1 MPARPAPSR
10 PNPPL
15 PALPRG
21 RHPLTQQAVA
31 ASQRL
36 RLLDAV
42 AQVVAAK
49 GYGAAT
55 VADVI
60 GRAGVSRRTFYE
72 QFTGLEDCY
81 LAAYEDGMRSLFD
94 AIRRALAA
102 LPRAGIE
109 ARIDGA
115 IGAYLAALA
124 SQPAAAWAFTI
135 EVMCAGRAALDR
147 RAWVLAQWVARWRG
161 MQAHQ
166 GEEGAPAW
174 PARSDAH
181 LLALVGG
188 SEELVRETLRRD
200 GAQAL
205 PTLRTALVEV
215 ALAMLGA
222 SPATRSR

>member
-1 MPARPAPSR
+1 
-10 PNPPL
+10 
-15 PALPRG
+15 LPRG

-60 GRAGVSRRTFYE
+60 GHAGVSRRTFYE
-72 QFTGLEDCY
+72 QFADLEDCF

-94 AIRRALAA
+94 AIRRALAE
-102 LPRAGIE
+102 LPNADAE
-109 ARIDGA
+109 ARIDRA

-135 EVMCAGRAALDR
+135 EVTGAGRTALDR
-147 RAWVLAQWVARWRG
+147 RAWVLAQWVARWRD
-161 MQAHQ
+161 MLARQAND
-166 GEEGAPAW
+166 GAAAW
-174 PARSDAH
+174 PATNDAR

-200 GAQAL
+200 GAAAL
-205 PTLRTALVEV
+205 PALRGALVDI

-222 SPATRSR
+222 ARRAPAQ